1 MRCMTQVLESAL
13 DDFRGMF
20 TGQVIMPADSAYDDA
35 RAVWNA
41 EIDRQPGHD
50 RPLPERSRCQR
61 SGHLRPA
68 AGAGDLRTR
77 RGTQHVGSAVD
88 DDGLMID
95 LSQLREVTVD
105 PAGRRA
111 RVGGGALLADMDAAT
126 QAHGL
131 ATPAGLVSHTGVG
144 GLTLGGGMGWLT
156 RTFGLA
162 IDNLVSAEMV
172 VADGRILRAAADENP
187 DLFWAIRGG
196 GGNFGVVTS
205 FEFRLHKVGP
215 LIEFGLFFWGLD
227 QGTEVLRMARDVIA
241 TLPRDV
247 NAVIAGLNAPPAPF
261 VPEQHQFRPGYA
273 LLVTGFGSAE
283 EHAGIAARIRE
294 AVPPL
299 FELVTPMPYVEL
311 QQLLDEASAW
321 GLFGY
326 EKSCY
331 VEGLSDDAIAV
342 ITDQLPRKSSP
353 RSVLLFYRL
362 DGAYSQVGDDDTAF
376 SGGRSPR
383 YAIFIER
390 ACRHARAP
398 GGRAG
403 LGAVLLG
410 RAASVRAR
418 DRELCQRHG
427 RVRGG
432 PSPSLIRRG
441 QVSAAGKDQGGL
453 RPGQRLPPQRQHQA
467 GPTTWSS
474 MITSTPIRRGLG
486 ITAGLDPQACSR
498 PCRPLSKISGTTRCG
513 RTTSQ
518 PPPAWRCSHSSLLAH
533 RSSS

>member
-1 MRCMTQVLESAL
+1 MTQTLQSAL
-13 DDFRGMF
+13 DEFRSMF
-20 TGQVIMPADSAYDDA
+20 TGPVIMPADSAYDTA

-41 EIDRQPGHD
+41 EIDHEPAMIARCLNAADVSAAIIFARQQELEISVRGGAHNV
-50 RPLPERSRCQR
+50 
-61 SGHLRPA
+61 SGC
-68 AGAGDLRTR
+68 
-77 RGTQHVGSAVD
+77 AVAD
-88 DDGLMID
+88 GGLMID
-95 LSQLREVTVD
+95 LSELREVTVD

-111 RVGGGALLADMDAAT
+111 QVGGGALLADMDAAT

-156 RTFGLA
+156 RKFGMA

-215 LIEFGLFFWGLD
+215 LIQFGLFFWGLE
-227 QGTEVLRMARDVIA
+227 QGTEVLRMARDVIG
-241 TLPRDV
+241 TLPHDV

-261 VPEQHQFRPGYA
+261 VPEQHHFRPGYA

-283 EHAGIAARIRE
+283 GHAGIAARIRE

-321 GLFGY
+321 GHFGY

-331 VEGLSDDAIAV
+331 VDGLPDDAIAV

-353 RSVLLFYRL
+353 PSVLLVYRL

-383 YAIFIER
+383 YAIFMSGLAATPELLVAER
-390 ACRHARAP
+390 AWVKSFWDALRPYAIGIGSYVNGMAEFEEDRVRASY
-398 GGRAG
+398 GGAKYQRLAMIK
-403 LGAVLLG
+403 AEYDADNVFHCNANIKPAQLLG
-410 RAASVRAR
+410 
-418 DRELCQRHG
+418 
-427 RVRGG
+427 
-432 PSPSLIRRG
+432 
-441 QVSAAGKDQGGL
+441 
-453 RPGQRLPPQRQHQA
+453 
-467 GPTTWSS
+467 
-474 MITSTPIRRGLG
+474 
-486 ITAGLDPQACSR
+486 
-498 PCRPLSKISGTTRCG
+498 
-513 RTTSQ
+513 
-518 PPPAWRCSHSSLLAH
+518 PA
-533 RSSS
+533 